1 MNRTLHGLLAL
12 VAVFLLNVPA
22 AWAQVDRAT
31 LTGIVR
37 DPSDAVI
44 PQAQVTV
51 TNIANGVAAKTTT
64 NNDGT
69 YVVLNLL
76 PGEYLVQAE
85 MTGFQRFE
93 QAVSLELG
101 ARARLDISLPVG
113 TIDEMVTVA
122 GVTPLLNTESA
133 ALGTVVNSDEMQ
145 KLSLGARH
153 WHDV

>member
-1 MNRTLHGLLAL
+1 MKRTLHGLLAL

-22 AWAQVDRAT
+22 ASAQVDRAT

-51 TNIANGVAAKTTT
+51 TNIANGVVAKTTT
-64 NNDGT
+64 NNEGT
-69 YVVLNLL
+69 YLVLNLL

-93 QAVSLELG
+93 QTIALEIG
-101 ARARLDISLPVG
+101 ARSRLPHSLPG
-113 TIDEMVTVA
+113 GPAWGGGGGGGGGA
-122 GVTPLLNTESA
+122 GV
-133 ALGTVVNSDEMQ
+133 
-145 KLSLGARH
+145 
-153 WHDV
+153 

>member
-1 MNRTLHGLLAL
+1 MKRTLHGLLAL
-12 VAVFLLNVPA
+12 VAVFLLHTP

-51 TNIANGVAAKTTT
+51 TNIANGVVAKTTT

-69 YVVLNLL
+69 YLVLNLL

-93 QAVSLELG
+93 QTIALEIG
-101 ARARLDISLPVG
+101 ARSRLDISLPVG
-113 TIDEMVTVA
+113 AIGEMVTVA
-122 GVTPLLNTESA
+122 GVTPLLSTESA
-133 ALGTVVNSDEMQ
+133 AIDRRVP
-145 KLSLGARH
+145 ARTFR
-153 WHDV
+153 